1 MFIKV
6 ILSMLLALSMCL
18 AAGCSE
24 EGQEDTDTTVSVD
37 ALMGDYAS
45 VYESYTAEPV
55 DVSVTLTVD
64 MGYSIENRFSL
75 TQSASG
81 YTLTDLTAEK
91 TVTYEV
97 SQTEHVYKTA
107 GYLPPY
113 EIAYPDEAGG
123 YSSRISGDIALEMLL
138 SGSNLFD
145 GYDSGSVTLDGECLF
160 SVTADTEIS
169 SYSYEFAVNVADGDA
184 QFPAKIKYLIEVN
197 K

>member
-1 MFIKV
+1 MFIKGV
-6 ILSMLLALSMCL
+6 LPFLLVFSLCL

-24 EGQEDTDTTVSVD
+24 TEQEHIGATVSAD
-37 ALMGDYAS
+37 ALMGDYSS
-45 VYESYTAEPV
+45 VYDSYIAKPV

-64 MGYSIENRFSL
+64 MGYCVENRFSL
-75 TQSASG
+75 TQSESG
-81 YTLTDLTAEK
+81 YALTELNEGR
-91 TVTYEV
+91 TVMYED
-97 SQTEHVYKTA
+97 SQTELVYKTA

-123 YSSRISGDIALEMLL
+123 YSCRISGDIALEMLL

-145 GYDSGSVTLDGECLF
+145 GYDSGCVTLDGECFF
-160 SVTADTEIS
+160 SVASDTEIS